1 VSQQSKSLV
10 DDQYKFNSMP
20 VPRDR
25 KERRIS

>member
-1 VSQQSKSLV
+1 
-10 DDQYKFNSMP
+10 MP